1 MSYKNTMKLFAS
13 NFMLVWK
20 QLLYLFIVVVV
31 FGAIAYSV
39 SIPFI
44 DLLKSCNAGEKFI
57 SIFKTAYNSPS
68 ELFLYVS
75 NCFRGVFSLISENF
89 GHIYLS
95 LIGLF
100 FFGFIF
106 PFVLIQMSIYNINSI
121 LFQKLTMNMEAN
133 YFQNGVKTLKH
144 SILYA
149 LTNILL
155 NIPYFAILVLLFFI
169 YLQIATTILGSILGL
184 VGLSALLII
193 LRSIKISLF
202 TCYTGYMV
210 EHSCSPFVA
219 FGKGIVYLTKQFW
232 KVLSTSIIMHLTIIF
247 VISFIAVFT
256 FLSGLIVLIPAA
268 FILISTYNL
277 VIYQN
282 IKGERYYLGSNVIF
296 NPVQYKV
303 KTNES
308 LNQTNI
314 PEEAIEISPK
324 TKNTKKKCKNSK
336 SNIKK

>member
-1 MSYKNTMKLFAS
+1 
-13 NFMLVWK
+13 
-20 QLLYLFIVVVV
+20 
-31 FGAIAYSV
+31 
-39 SIPFI
+39 
-44 DLLKSCNAGEKFI
+44 
-57 SIFKTAYNSPS
+57 
-68 ELFLYVS
+68 
-75 NCFRGVFSLISENF
+75 
-89 GHIYLS
+89 
-95 LIGLF
+95 
-100 FFGFIF
+100 
-106 PFVLIQMSIYNINSI
+106 
-121 LFQKLTMNMEAN
+121 
-133 YFQNGVKTLKH
+133 
-144 SILYA
+144 
-149 LTNILL
+149 
-155 NIPYFAILVLLFFI
+155 
-169 YLQIATTILGSILGL
+169 
-184 VGLSALLII
+184 
-193 LRSIKISLF
+193 
-202 TCYTGYMV
+202 
-210 EHSCSPFVA
+210 
-219 FGKGIVYLTKQFW
+219 
-232 KVLSTSIIMHLTIIF
+232 MHLTIIF